1 MDLTQQTMNAVAV
14 TGLVIAML
22 VIAWRVGAF
31 FVNNRTK
38 CARNRKK
45 IRLTIVDFNN
55 NNLDFIEE
63 HAPEYE
69 KLREGEAK
77 NLLSKFE
84 KCVEGF
90 EYMSAIY
97 PGLEKI
103 IRLEEE
109 IARIERIERTAAL
122 FVFFFLYPLSAILW
136 IYFSA

>member
-1 MDLTQQTMNAVAV
+1 MDLAQQIVNAVAV

-31 FVNNRTK
+31 FVNNHTK
-38 CARNRKK
+38 CARNRKNV
-45 IRLTIVDFNN
+45 RLTIVDFNN
-55 NNLDFIEE
+55 NHLDFIEE

-77 NLLSKFE
+77 GMLSKFE
-84 KCVEGF
+84 NCVKGF
-90 EYMSAIY
+90 EYMNTIY
-97 PGLEKI
+97 PGLETI
-103 IRLEEE
+103 IKLEKEIAH
-109 IARIERIERTAAL
+109 IARIERTAVL

>member
-1 MDLTQQTMNAVAV
+1 MIAAAVI
-14 TGLVIAML
+14 GLVIAML

-31 FVNNRTK
+31 FVNNHTK
-38 CARNRKK
+38 CVRNRKN

-69 KLREGEAK
+69 KLREGGAK

-84 KCVEGF
+84 NCVKGF
-90 EYMSAIY
+90 EYMKTIY
-97 PGLEKI
+97 PGLEDI
-103 IRLEEE
+103 IKLEEE
-109 IARIERIERTAAL
+109 IAHIARIEHTAVL

-136 IYFSA
+136 IYFNA

>member
-1 MDLTQQTMNAVAV
+1 MNAVAV

-45 IRLTIVDFNN
+45 IRVTIVDFNN
-55 NNLDFIEE
+55 NHLDFVYRHGPESEE
-63 HAPEYE
+63 
-69 KLREGEAK
+69 LGEGEAK
-77 NLLSKFE
+77 KMLPKLTNSFK
-84 KCVEGF
+84 GF